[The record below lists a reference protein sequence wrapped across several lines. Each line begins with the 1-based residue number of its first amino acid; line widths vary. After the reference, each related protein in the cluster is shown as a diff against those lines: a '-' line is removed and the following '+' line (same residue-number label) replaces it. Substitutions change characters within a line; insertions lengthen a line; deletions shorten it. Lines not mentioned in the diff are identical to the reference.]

1 MEYKKLK
8 NYIWGKNA
16 VLEALLKNHKR
27 INKIY
32 ISKNIGF
39 DNRLKKIKE
48 EALNNSVIIQFT
60 NLNKYLDIIKEE
72 TGEDVN
78 LQGVV
83 ASVSP
88 VEYITLEEFIGH
100 AKKNDSL
107 DKYKKLIIL
116 DGVSDPHNFGAII
129 RTATA
134 AGYDGILI
142 GNHRACPIT
151 PIVEKT
157 SAGAINHIPIIKVN
171 SLSGAVD
178 YLKNN
183 DWWIIA
189 LDMNNSDNYFDVNYK
204 DMNFALVLG
213 AEGDGISKTLLNK
226 ADFKIKVPSKFES
239 LNVSACA
246 AVVIYETIRQTE
258 YS

>member
-8 NYIWGKNA
+8 NYIYGKNA
-16 VLEALLKNHKR
+16 VLETLLKNPKR

-48 EALNNSVIIQFT
+48 EALYNSVIIQFT